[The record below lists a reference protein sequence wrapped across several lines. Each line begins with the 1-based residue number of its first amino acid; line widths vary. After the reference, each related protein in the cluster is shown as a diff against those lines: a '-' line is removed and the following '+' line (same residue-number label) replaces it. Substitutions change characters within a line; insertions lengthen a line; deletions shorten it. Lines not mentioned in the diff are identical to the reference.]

1 MAKYLY
7 HDTYQVSVE
16 VYHDTYRII
25 DQEYDIQP

>member
-25 DQEYDIQP
+25 DQEYDI